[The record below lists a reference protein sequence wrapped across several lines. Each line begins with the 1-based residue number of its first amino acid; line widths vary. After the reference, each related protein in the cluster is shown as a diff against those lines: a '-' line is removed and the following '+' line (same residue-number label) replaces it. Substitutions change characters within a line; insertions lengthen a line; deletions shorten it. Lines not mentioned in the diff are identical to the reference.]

1 MVTYDYNQFRED
13 PAKSEARKWV
23 LNQLQNIFPSSRVSK
38 RKARTGKGFKRPN
51 LEALLLTGS
60 TLAEVN
66 EIFLP
71 LGIQPRNIYGVD
83 CSSNAFKLVKA
94 ENDRR
99 DPLARI
105 NLFNEGV
112 VDTFRRDEVTGI
124 DIVSLDFD
132 RNYGPTVIKTIRGLF
147 DYRNKVLADEVG
159 LVINVQARR
168 ETTHLQRRLGLLN
181 YSVDHVMASRLGA
194 LQYFLSGRE
203 ASKDDLGAIARY
215 TALRFSEE
223 FQGQGVVR
231 NKFHLSDMRRALLQ
245 EVYMSALFPV
255 LKTISFEEVIEY
267 CEKTWAHIPV
277 VMHNV
282 SSLKLVK
289 QQIQPFLV
297 GDDEFLSEPLLLVL
311 ASLVG
316 GFEILYETV
325 ALKSLK
331 ESGNEKTFQT
341 NPLGC
346 GRLFATDDIFLGYDI
361 LDYAEYSYN
370 SQSGTPMNT
379 SFFHLRKG
387 IADPKLKTVGTR
399 INESTRRA
407 TPKVLDKRL
416 ELNLRLT
423 AKLNVIYSNYPNIE
437 VQQRKVL
444 ELFNSEVGRSK
455 DLTPVEKEIL
465 TNLYRSQCMVY
476 VEVSHHIGDSLR
488 RMMSWANVTSGQMLS
503 NPKVLPSVD
512 SLSLGNQGIGRIA
525 DVYQVL
531 EDFELKITDK
541 VPSET
546 IEPVVAKKYISSRAE
561 LIAAID
567 EALPILPET
576 GRTRAFLERYNVD
589 QQFVNSLS
597 AYIANR
603 HPSRNSHPIPKKVA
617 EPLKESSTGLRANDY
632 TFDEKAA
639 IAATAIKYGNEFA
652 AETFGVSVSS
662 IPALRA
668 HVTMQTYSPVFVVRR
683 NDNLFIGKNPRLETI
698 VDKLKQEHGGYRNIP
713 SEVLEHHNIVFY

>member
-1 MVTYDYNQFRED
+1 MVTYDHNQFRED

-23 LNQLQNIFPSSRVSK
+23 LNQLKNIFPSSRVSK
-38 RKARTGKGFKRPN
+38 RRARNGEGFKRPN

-60 TLAEVN
+60 TLAEVD

-83 CSSNAFKLVKA
+83 CSSDAFKLVKA

-99 DPLARI
+99 DPKARI

-132 RNYGPTVIKTIRGLF
+132 RNYGPTVIKTIRELF
-147 DYRNKVLADEVG
+147 DYRNEVLADEVG

-168 ETTHLQRRLGLLN
+168 ETSNLQRRLGLLN

-194 LQYFLSGRE
+194 LNYFISGRE

-223 FQGQGVVR
+223 FKGQGVVR

-267 CEKTWAHIPV
+267 CENTWAHIPV

-325 ALKSLK
+325 ALKYLK
-331 ESGNEKTFQT
+331 ESGNEKQFQT
-341 NPLGC
+341 NPLSC
-346 GRLFATDDIFLGYDI
+346 GRLLATDDLFLGYDI

-370 SQSGTPMNT
+370 SQSGAPMNT
-379 SFFHLRKG
+379 SFFHLRRG
-387 IADPKLKTVGTR
+387 IADPKLKNVATK
-399 INESTRRA
+399 INEATRRA
-407 TPKVLDKRL
+407 TPKVLEKRL
-416 ELNLRLT
+416 ELNLGLT
-423 AKLNVIYSNYPNIE
+423 AKLNSIYSNSSNVE
-437 VQQRKVL
+437 DQQRRVL

-455 DLTPVEKEIL
+455 DLTPAEKEIL
-465 TNLYRSQCMVY
+465 INLYKSDCQVY

-488 RMMSWANVTSGQMLS
+488 RMISWANITSEQMLR
-503 NPKVLPSVD
+503 NPKVLSSVD
-512 SLSLGNQGIGRIA
+512 SLSLGNLGVGRIA
-525 DVYQVL
+525 DASQVL
-531 EDFELKITDK
+531 EDFELEITDE
-541 VPSET
+541 VSSGV
-546 IEPVVAKKYISSRAE
+546 IEPKVAKKYIRSRAE

-567 EALPILPET
+567 EALPSLPET
-576 GRTRAFLERYNVD
+576 GRTRAFLGIYNVD
-589 QQFVNSLS
+589 QQFVNSLP

-603 HPSRNSHPIPKKVA
+603 HPSRNKDSIPEKVA
-617 EPLKESSTGLRANDY
+617 EPLKKSSTGLRANDY
-632 TFDEKAA
+632 TVDEKAA
-639 IAATAIKYGNEFA
+639 IAATANRYGDKFA
-652 AETFGVSVSS
+652 ADTFGVSVSS
-662 IPALRA
+662 IPALKA
-668 HVTMQTYSPVFVVRR
+668 HITMETYSPVFVVRR
-683 NDNLFIGKNPRLETI
+683 NENLFVGKNPRLETI
-698 VDKLKQEHGGYRNIP
+698 VDKLRQEHGNIIP
-713 SEVLEHHNIVFY
+713 DRVLEHHNIDFY